1 MGAGCKWCDRCDRN
15 IEGGELHYI
24 AERRGYELCNL
35 CIEELGELGET
46 PWNTAETVG
55 KSLAKL
61 RPSLTANPSG
71 SAPTATTERPKMAK
85 HHPSVEQILRYFE
98 YQDLPP
104 DLQTVSKPF
113 YVLAHDL
120 VQFLEG
126 PETTVGLR
134 KLLEAKDYMVRA
146 AVDQVRTKE
155 SGV

>member
-35 CIEELGELGET
+35 CIEELGET

-55 KSLAKL
+55 KSLDKL
-61 RPSLTANPSG
+61 RSSLTANPSG
-71 SAPTATTERPKMAK
+71 SAPIATTERPEMREY
-85 HHPSVEQILRYFE
+85 HPSVVQILRYFAYE
-98 YQDLPP
+98 HLPP
-104 DLQTVSKPF
+104 HLQEVSKPF
-113 YVLAHDL
+113 HDL
-120 VQFLEG
+120 AYAMANNLEG
-126 PETTVGLR
+126 PELTVGLR
-134 KLLEAKDYMVRA
+134 KLLEAKDCMVRA